1 MPVSLAAMVRL
12 GPRRQARTMTITG
25 TGRRTSMG
33 WATAA
38 LVAATITTGL
48 VAGLFAAFSYAVMPG
63 LAGTDAATFVSS
75 MQRINTAI
83 LNPVFGLLFGGALV
97 LGLLALVLH
106 LRRAPVLP
114 WVVAGVV
121 LYVLVLVV
129 TMALNVPLN
138 DRLEAAGSADP
149 GAARAAFEDV
159 WVRWNVVRS
168 VLSVASFGCLG
179 WALVLHGRLAG

>member
-63 LAGTDAATFVSS
+63 LAGTDDATFVSS

-83 LNPVFGLLFGGALV
+83 LNPVFGLLFGG
-97 LGLLALVLH
+97 ALVLH